1 MSRNIFSVFNSIKLK
16 WSNYFLIGPPLHFSY
31 SYFSQ
36 KNKNIEV
43 SDKYTF
49 DSNGY
54 TNFMIVDTKNKHYK
68 VSNNL
73 WFWKW
78 DSIEDW
84 HSIKKGT
91 TLPICYYGYRVPF
104 LGFFPNIISLN
115 NNLTTTNNNSVNSKN
130 NSSNNILIAAITS
143 AK

>member
-16 WSNYFLIGPPLHFSY
+16 WSNYFLIGSPLHFSY

-84 HSIKKGT
+84 YSIKKGT

-115 NNLTTTNNNSVNSKN
+115 NNLATNNNLTFKN
-130 NSSNNILIAAITS
+130 NSSNNILIAAFTA

>member
-1 MSRNIFSVFNSIKLK
+1 MSRNLFSILGSLKLK
-16 WSNYFLIGPPLHFSY
+16 WSNYLLIGAPIHFGY

-36 KNKNIEV
+36 QNRNIEI
-43 SDKYTF
+43 SEKYTF

-54 TNFMIVDTKNKHYK
+54 TNFMIIDTENNHYK
-68 VSNNL
+68 VGNNP

-84 HSIKKGT
+84 SKIKKGT
-91 TLPICYYGYRVPF
+91 KIPILYYGYRVPI
-104 LGFFPNIISLN
+104 LGFFPNIIDI
-115 NNLTTTNNNSVNSKN
+115 
-130 NSSNNILIAAITS
+130 NNINLMRPNASDSNCSNTGLITAIMC

>member
-1 MSRNIFSVFNSIKLK
+1 MSRNIFSVFNSIKLN
-16 WSNYFLIGPPLHFSY
+16 WSNYFLIGSPLHFSY

-84 HSIKKGT
+84 YSIKKGT

-115 NNLTTTNNNSVNSKN
+115 NNLATTNNLTFKN
-130 NSSNNILIAAITS
+130 NSSNNILIAAFTA

>member
-1 MSRNIFSVFNSIKLK
+1 MSRNVFSIFNSIKLK
-16 WSNYFLIGPPLHFSY
+16 WSNYFLIGPPMHFSY

-54 TNFMIVDTKNKHYK
+54 TNFMIVDTQNNHYK
-68 VSNNL
+68 VGNNL

-84 HSIKKGT
+84 HSIKKDT
-91 TLPICYYGYRVPF
+91 RLPIWYYGYRVPF
-104 LGFFPNIISLN
+104 LGFFPNIICLN
-115 NNLTTTNNNSVNSKN
+115 KGLIVSNNENALTSNNSLTTFFCASK
-130 NSSNNILIAAITS
+130 
-143 AK
+143 

>member
-1 MSRNIFSVFNSIKLK
+1 MSRNLFSMFINLKLK
-16 WSNYFLIGPPLHFSY
+16 WNNLFLFGAPIHFSY

-43 SDKYTF
+43 FDKYTF

-54 TNFMIVDTKNKHYK
+54 TNFMIVDTENNHYK
-68 VSNNL
+68 VGNNL

-84 HSIKKGT
+84 FSVKKGT
-91 TLPICYYGYRVPF
+91 TMPIWYYGYRVPF
-104 LGFFPNIISLN
+104 LGFFPNIIDI
-115 NNLTTTNNNSVNSKN
+115 NNNSLVNTSK
-130 NSSNNILIAAITS
+130 SEIIQSIMACS
-143 AK
+143 K

>member
-1 MSRNIFSVFNSIKLK
+1 MSRNLFSIFINLKLK
-16 WSNYFLIGPPLHFSY
+16 WNNLFLLGFPAHFSY

-43 SDKYTF
+43 FDKYTF

-54 TNFMIVDTKNKHYK
+54 TNFMIVDTENNHYK
-68 VSNNL
+68 VGNNL

-84 HSIKKGT
+84 FSVKKGT
-91 TLPICYYGYRVPF
+91 TMPIWYYGYRVPF
-104 LGFFPNIISLN
+104 LGFFPNIIDIN
-115 NNLTTTNNNSVNSKN
+115 NNNSLVNTSK
-130 NSSNNILIAAITS
+130 SEIIQSIMACS
-143 AK
+143 K